1 MEEFERKWVGLLK
14 DCELNLDDFDLDSS
28 YEFMIFS
35 NYLVFEF
42 LLWLVLDV
50 FVKCYNVIDM
60 VKEWLNLVK
69 LLYGDRFL
77 LKSRV
82 KE

>member
-42 LLWLVLDV
+42 LMWLVLDV

-69 LLYGDRFL
+69 LIYGDRFL

>member
-69 LLYGDRFL
+69 LIYGDRFL
-77 LKSRV
+77 LKNRV

>member
-69 LLYGDRFL
+69 LIYGDRFL

-82 KE
+82 RE

>member
-14 DCELNLDDFDLDSS
+14 DCELNLDDFDFDSS

-60 VKEWLNLVK
+60 VKEWLILVK
-69 LLYGDRFL
+69 LIYGDRFL

>member
-14 DCELNLDDFDLDSS
+14 DCELNLDDFDFDSS

-69 LLYGDRFL
+69 LIYGDRFL

>member
-60 VKEWLNLVK
+60 VKDWLNLVK
-69 LLYGDRFL
+69 LIYGDRFL

>member
-69 LLYGDRFL
+69 LIYGDRFL

>member
-28 YEFMIFS
+28 YELMIFS

-69 LLYGDRFL
+69 LIYGDRFL

>member
-60 VKEWLNLVK
+60 VKDWLNLVK
-69 LLYGDRFL
+69 LIYRDRFL

>member
-42 LLWLVLDV
+42 LLWLVLDG

-60 VKEWLNLVK
+60 VKDWLNLVK
-69 LLYGDRFL
+69 LIYGDRFL